1 MGMKLSDIFELEF
14 EETWNA
20 RVNYTVYQNKTPI
33 AEYEKEQ
40 GDNTML
46 SHKIDDFANETVE
59 RIVVTR
65 NGVYQVDIYL

>member
-1 MGMKLSDIFELEF
+1 MGMKLSDVFELEL

-33 AEYEKEQ
+33 AEYEEEQ

-59 RIVVTR
+59 RIVITR
-65 NGVYQVDIYL
+65 NGAYQVDIYL

>member
-1 MGMKLSDIFELEF
+1 MGMKLSDVFELEL

>member
-1 MGMKLSDIFELEF
+1 MGMKLSDVFELEF

>member
-1 MGMKLSDIFELEF
+1 MGMKLSDVFELEL

-46 SHKIDDFANETVE
+46 SHKIDDFANETAE

>member
-1 MGMKLSDIFELEF
+1 MGMKLSDIFELKF
-14 EETWNA
+14 EEAWNA

-59 RIVVTR
+59 HIVVTR

>member
-46 SHKIDDFANETVE
+46 SHKIDDFANETVKH
-59 RIVVTR
+59 IVVTR
-65 NGVYQVDIYL
+65 NEVYQVDIYL

>member
-1 MGMKLSDIFELEF
+1 MGMKLSDVFELEF
-14 EETWNA
+14 EKIWNA
-20 RVNYTVYQNKTPI
+20 RVNYTVYQNKTPV

>member
-46 SHKIDDFANETVE
+46 PHKIDDFANETVE

-65 NGVYQVDIYL
+65 NGVHQVDIYL

>member
-14 EETWNA
+14 EKIWNA
-20 RVNYTVYQNKTPI
+20 RVNYTVYQNKTPV

-46 SHKIDDFANETVE
+46 SHKIADFANETVE
-59 RIVVTR
+59 HIVVTR